1 MRKTT
6 ILISAS
12 LLALALSTPA
22 AALDSK
28 GAAGRTAG
36 AAAGVGGKAGL
47 GSAIEVADQGKPAR
61 HHRSEGKGLYFTGA
75 SHTRVSKRLSP
86 STYGLLAAR
95 DPALF
100 AFRNCI
106 ASYSA
111 REVGNDVSLTWGFV
125 LFRATEGECRARFD
139 DMAQMLSKRF
149 GEKRVESVMQQL
161 IETTLLPAAK
171 ARGKPDGQ
179 ALPMKVKAL
188 NPSDPAPPSRTP

>member
-12 LLALALSTPA
+12 LLALALSNPA

-28 GAAGRTAG
+28 GAAGRATG
-36 AAAGVGGKAGL
+36 AATGLGGKAGL
-47 GSAIEVADQGKPAR
+47 GRATEVAGQGKPGR
-61 HHRSEGKGLYFTGA
+61 HLGSEGEGFYFKEA

-86 STYGLLAAR
+86 STYGLLAER
-95 DPALF
+95 DPALL

-111 REVGNDVSLTWGFV
+111 REVGKDVAGTWAD
-125 LFRATEGECRARFD
+125 LLIRATEGECRARFD

-149 GEKRVESVMQQL
+149 GEKRVELVMQQL

-171 ARGKPDGQ
+171 ARGKPDAQ
-179 ALPMKVKAL
+179 ALAV
-188 NPSDPAPPSRTP
+188 PPRKIVRRG